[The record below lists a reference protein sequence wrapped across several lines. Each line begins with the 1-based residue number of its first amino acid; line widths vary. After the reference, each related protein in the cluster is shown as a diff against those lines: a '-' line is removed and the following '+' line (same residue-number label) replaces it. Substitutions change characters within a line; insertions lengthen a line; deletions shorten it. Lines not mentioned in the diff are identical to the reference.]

1 MANQQTRRQYD
12 KQFKIDAVELTLKGD
27 KTEMEIADAL
37 GISPNVLYR
46 WRLKYLASKEKAFP
60 GTGNPKDA
68 EVDKIRQLEREL
80 RLVTEE
86 REILKNKQGAAHFS
100 VVKKLNY
107 FELSGF
113 R

>member
-1 MANQQTRRQYD
+1 MAHQQSRRQYD
-12 KQFKIDAVELTLKGD
+12 KQFKIDAVKLTLKGD
-27 KTEMEIADAL
+27 KTAKEIADAL
-37 GISPNVLYR
+37 GINPHVLYR
-46 WRLKYLASKEKAFP
+46 WRLKYMASKEKAFP

-68 EVDKIRQLEREL
+68 EAERIRQLEREL

-107 FELSGF
+107 SELSGF